1 MDEAQSKMKKIFGS
15 LDLGLM
21 DRVFDLYDRMNDNP
35 REGVAITN
43 GQIKPRNGQL
53 TVVQEEENSQAASIR
68 GI

>member
-1 MDEAQSKMKKIFGS
+1 MDEAQPKMKEIFGP

-21 DRVFDLYDRMNDNP
+21 DRVFDPYDRMNDNP
-35 REGVAITN
+35 REGVAIIT
-43 GQIKPRNGQL
+43 GWIKPRNGQL